1 MVDHEGGPHHVRDV
15 AEAPGRAFPALQ
27 FERRQRAIA
36 CEDVPAV
43 DGLHQFSSFGGHRF
57 SGSAWIG
64 FWRSLS
70 QLALNTQSAERT
82 EYAPYAMPLRGP
94 CRTVFFPV
102 VPAERKRGPGPIL
115 SAVMPALVAGI
126 HVLAALQDQKTWMAG
141 TSPAMTPSVAAPAFL
156 RFNCQTAK
164 RHRPY
169 SLSRPRGGLSS
180 FHLRPMRGN
189 GAPCGATSGP
199 TPCGVDVPCEARSP
213 HGAPP
218 AAFLSAGTVLPGAD
232 TASRRLSP
240 PFVHAASS
248 H

>member
-1 MVDHEGGPHHVRDV
+1 MSGVRTV
-15 AEAPGRAFPALQ
+15 RYAAP
-27 FERRQRAIA
+27 
-36 CEDVPAV
+36 
-43 DGLHQFSSFGGHRF
+43 
-57 SGSAWIG
+57 
-64 FWRSLS
+64 RSL
-70 QLALNTQSAERT
+70 
-82 EYAPYAMPLRGP
+82 PD
-94 CRTVFFPV
+94 CFFPV

-180 FHLRPMRGN
+180 FHPRPMRGN

-199 TPCGVDVPCEARSP
+199 TPCGVDVPCDRHVRHTALHLRLFCPPGPCFRARTPHPGSFRRPSSTPRPAIEGSP
-213 HGAPP
+213 
-218 AAFLSAGTVLPGAD
+218 T
-232 TASRRLSP
+232 
-240 PFVHAASS
+240 
-248 H
+248 